1 MSIDEKRLQEIE
13 NSISSAVS
21 SFGPAIMTLNFDSRD
36 FLVMTTEIRTL
47 RAENERLKA
56 DVSSWEEDGA
66 VLPEDMSITE
76 TVNALRAEK
85 ESLREACKVA
95 EQTLRNFANGDLKGD
110 AQVIAHN
117 AAYRLFNLLQD

>member
-36 FLVMTTEIRTL
+36 LLVMTTEIRTL

-85 ESLREACKVA
+85 ESLRE
-95 EQTLRNFANGDLKGD
+95 R
-110 AQVIAHN
+110 VISK
-117 AAYRLFNLLQD
+117 LDDILSIPFQDKIECEIRKFISELES